1 MALSDRTAQL
11 AQLAL
16 VDLKDL
22 LVRLGPVDLPV
33 LRHLLDPPL
42 LHHPLVPLVPRPTS
56 LIPPARVV
64 LVAPSDPLDLK
75 DLPALLLLLAP
86 KDPKD
91 LLAPP
96 DRVARPALLDLR
108 DRAAPSDRLLV
119 PTDLRDLSAR

>member
-33 LRHLLDPPL
+33 LRHLLDPPR
-42 LHHPLVPLVPRPTS
+42 LHHPLVPLAPRPTS
-56 LIPPARVV
+56 LTRPARVV
-64 LVAPSDPLDLK
+64 LAAPPALLDLK
-75 DLPALLLLLAP
+75 DLQVPLLLLAP
-86 KDPKD
+86 RDPRD

-96 DRVARPALLDLR
+96 DRVARPALSDLR

-119 PTDLRDLSAR
+119 RTDLRDR